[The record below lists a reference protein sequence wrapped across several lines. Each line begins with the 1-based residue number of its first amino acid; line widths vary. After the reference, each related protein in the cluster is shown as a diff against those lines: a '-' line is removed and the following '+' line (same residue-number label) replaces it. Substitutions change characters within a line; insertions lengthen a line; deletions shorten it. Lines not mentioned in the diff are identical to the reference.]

1 VLREE
6 AEKGDTALNAAERP
20 GRFSGGSKPLD
31 TSEAVRVPC
40 RNGGK
45 VHRRDYGMSIIKP
58 PRPKRQRLFVPAAEQ
73 QRRIEADRRKAVK
86 PKKATT

>member
-1 VLREE
+1 
-6 AEKGDTALNAAERP
+6 
-20 GRFSGGSKPLD
+20 
-31 TSEAVRVPC
+31 
-40 RNGGK
+40 
-45 VHRRDYGMSIIKP
+45 MSIIKP